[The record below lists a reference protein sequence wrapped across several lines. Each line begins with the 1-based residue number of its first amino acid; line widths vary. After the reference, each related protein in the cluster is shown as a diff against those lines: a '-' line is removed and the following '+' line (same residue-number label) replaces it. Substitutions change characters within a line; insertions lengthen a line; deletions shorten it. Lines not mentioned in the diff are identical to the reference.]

1 VTILKNYYWTLIE
14 GKLNLKSKLNFQISH
29 YLRHHTLLM
38 KKIIISFIILI
49 QLNCHS
55 SKILDLPLQFEE
67 LTTTGYK
74 LLDTIVNNK
83 DTLFS
88 GELYITVFPY
98 ENNSRIEE
106 KIDSFVCNNKPFNI
120 SKYNTFYLYFYR
132 KTKQTNNGQIAKNI
146 REFDRYS
153 MRHDLLYTYTWAVGK
168 VFFKSIHN
176 LEEHEQERRD
186 TFNCPNL
193 W

>member
-1 VTILKNYYWTLIE
+1 MI
-14 GKLNLKSKLNFQISH
+14 
-29 YLRHHTLLM
+29 
-38 KKIIISFIILI
+38 
-49 QLNCHS
+49 
-55 SKILDLPLQFEE
+55 DLPLQFEE

-88 GELYITVFPY
+88 AHLLLTIFPY

-106 KIDSFVCNNKPFNI
+106 KIDSFVCNNKPFII

-132 KTKQTNNGQIAKNI
+132 KTKQTNNEQIAKNI

-153 MRHDLLYTYTWAVGK
+153 MRHDLLYTYTWAVGN

-176 LEEHEQERRD
+176 LKENEQERRD
-186 TFNCPNL
+186 TINCPNQ